1 MFIKIK
7 KVVKEQSY
15 KVKLR
20 KLGIIS
26 KKEREVNQ
34 LKKAIIN
41 VILVIVLFLVYF
53 LQSNFFNWFTIS
65 GIMPNLF
72 VIFVLFIGLF
82 TNRVSGVIYGVTTGI
97 IIDLVIGKQ
106 IGINAVGYGIVGFLA
121 ATFDKNFSKDS
132 RATIMFMVL
141 GSTIIFE
148 VITYLLNYIF
158 ASINIEILYFIK
170 TLAIE
175 VIYNLIITI
184 IIYPILQKFGY
195 NIENEYKGNRVLTRY
210 F

>member
-1 MFIKIK
+1 MK
-7 KVVKEQSY
+7 KV
-15 KVKLR
+15 
-20 KLGIIS
+20 
-26 KKEREVNQ
+26 
-34 LKKAIIN
+34 IIN
-41 VILVIVLFLVYF
+41 VILVIVLFFIYF
-53 LQSNFFNWFTIS
+53 LQSNFFNWFTIA

-82 TNRVSGVIYGVTTGI
+82 TNRVTGVTYGVTTGI
-97 IIDLVIGKQ
+97 IIDLVMGKQ
-106 IGINAVGYGIVGFLA
+106 IGINAVGYGIIGFLA

-148 VITYLLNYIF
+148 VITYLLNSIF
-158 ASINIEILYFIK
+158 ASSNIEILYFIK